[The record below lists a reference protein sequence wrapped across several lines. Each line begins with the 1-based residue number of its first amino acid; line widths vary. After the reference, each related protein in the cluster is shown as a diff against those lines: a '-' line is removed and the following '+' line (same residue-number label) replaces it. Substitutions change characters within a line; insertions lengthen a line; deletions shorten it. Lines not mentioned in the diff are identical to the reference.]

1 MLTRCLQQMS
11 SKAMLWL
18 ARWPAGIC
26 ASQWPVPSLA
36 LAHMKQDHAFPQHWF
51 VVEEMLQIPQEKK
64 AAFTHSKAKSRTGPE
79 LPPTVTA
86 PAVLRHLVS

>member
-36 LAHMKQDHAFPQHWF
+36 LANMKQDHAFPQHWF